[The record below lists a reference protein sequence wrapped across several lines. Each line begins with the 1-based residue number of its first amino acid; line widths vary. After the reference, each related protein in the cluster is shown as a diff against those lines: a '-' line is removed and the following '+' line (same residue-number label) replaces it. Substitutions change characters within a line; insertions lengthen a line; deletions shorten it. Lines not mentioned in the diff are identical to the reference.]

1 MRDDTLSAF
10 AGVTPGHV
18 ANPARLSRVAHSA
31 NPKSL
36 FFKDNVSRSL
46 TKISSWPGY
55 KPTPLESLAGL
66 AQELDVAEVRYK
78 DEGSR
83 FGLGSFKA
91 LGGAY
96 AVSSLLATSPFDAS
110 SITVASA
117 TDGNHGLSV
126 AWGAKNHGCQ
136 CVIFIHAE
144 VSACREE
151 ALKSQGAKVVRIEG
165 NYDESVRQCYAEAES
180 NGWLVISDTS
190 TDDTGAEVARIV
202 MEGYSVMVAE
212 IVEQLAGDAPTHVF
226 VQGGVGGLAATVC
239 EYFRLTWG
247 PVAPR
252 FIIVEPDLAPCLF
265 ESAKKGE
272 RVSVEVR
279 QETVMTGLSC
289 GEVSTI
295 AWPTIHQF
303 ADDFLTIPDSIVAP
317 TMRLLA
323 DAPFGDPP
331 IVAGESAVA
340 GMAGFAS
347 TRQHASL
354 TSNLQLQ
361 DDSHILV
368 IGTEGATDPVHYE
381 TLTGRSVASVRRAR
395 I

>member
-1 MRDDTLSAF
+1 MMDDTLSAF
-10 AGVTPGHV
+10 AGITPEHV
-18 ANPARLSRVAHSA
+18 ANRARLSQTGRSV
-31 NPKSL
+31 NPKMLFLNDEVSESL
-36 FFKDNVSRSL
+36 A
-46 TKISSWPGY
+46 KISSWSGY
-55 KPTPLESLAGL
+55 QPTPLVPLAGL
-66 AQELDVAEVRYK
+66 ARELGIAELSYK

-96 AVSSLLATSPFDAS
+96 AVNCLVGTISADVS
-110 SITVASA
+110 SITVTSA
-117 TDGNHGLSV
+117 TNGNHGLSV

-136 CVIFIHAE
+136 CVIFIHSE
-144 VSACREE
+144 VSAGREA

-165 NYDESVRQCYAEAES
+165 NYGESVRQCYAEAES

-190 TDDTGAEVARIV
+190 KDDTGAEIARVV
-202 MEGYSVMVAE
+202 MAGYSVMVAE

-226 VQGGVGGLAATVC
+226 IQGGAGGLAATVC

-252 FIIVEPDLAPCLF
+252 FIIVEPDFAPCFF
-265 ESAKKGE
+265 ESAKNEKP
-272 RVSVEVR
+272 VSVEVR
-279 QETVMTGLSC
+279 QETVMAGLSC

-340 GMAGFAS
+340 GLAGFVS
-347 TRQHASL
+347 TRQQASL

-368 IGTEGATDPVHYE
+368 IGTESATDPALYE
-381 TLTGRSVASVRRAR
+381 TLTGRSVASVQRAR